1 MSKERQMLQVQIFV
15 ARKVYNVIL
24 PFRMVFVGCIR
35 TVVSK
40 YILQIN
46 KMNWI
51 EMIIKRMLPH
61 IIEIYVIIIT

>member
-1 MSKERQMLQVQIFV
+1 ML
-15 ARKVYNVIL
+15 YNVIL